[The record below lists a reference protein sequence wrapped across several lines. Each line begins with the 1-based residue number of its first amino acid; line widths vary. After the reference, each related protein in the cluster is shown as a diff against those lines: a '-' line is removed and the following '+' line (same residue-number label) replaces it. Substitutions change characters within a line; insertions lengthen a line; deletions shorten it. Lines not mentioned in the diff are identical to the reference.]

1 MLLLSAGMGCNDG
14 PEPIHFQ
21 RLAIKDDVVCR
32 DRHLKAPDSST
43 MMSSGKWGANGVL
56 RMNREATVPN

>member
-32 DRHLKAPDSST
+32 DRHLKAPILQPNDVIRQ
-43 MMSSGKWGANGVL
+43 MGRKRGAEN
-56 RMNREATVPN
+56 E